1 MTTSAEVNEV
11 NGRLAEL
18 VKQVQAGHEVVLT
31 EGHKPVARLV
41 AASEGEIAPGA
52 SLQIRSLTGH
62 RVLTPVISQSE
73 LAEDMFGRQ

>member
-31 EGHKPVARLV
+31 EGHKPVAR
-41 AASEGEIAPGA
+41 
-52 SLQIRSLTGH
+52 
-62 RVLTPVISQSE
+62 
-73 LAEDMFGRQ
+73 